1 MANEN
6 REREQAVCANSS
18 CDCPVSQ
25 DDKYCSPHC
34 ETAPE
39 SEIVCGCGHA
49 DCVSGEV
56 GAARA

>member
-1 MANEN
+1 MANEKIDKDKT
-6 REREQAVCANSS
+6 ECANLS

-49 DCVSGEV
+49 ACAPSTV
-56 GAARA
+56 GSATA